1 MKITITK
8 NIDTEKPVDCIINNL
23 KDACEH
29 EALTLLFDEGFNN
42 DEIIKANLQKV
53 AGEIFE
59 NVITKLA
66 FEYNKEG

>member
-1 MKITITK
+1 MKIRVEK

-23 KDACEH
+23 KEACEK
-29 EALTLLFDEGFNN
+29 EALTLLFENSAIDNN
-42 DEIIKANLQKV
+42 IELNLQKI

-59 NVITKLA
+59 NVLTKLA